1 MKVLVVFSHPST
13 ESLGFALF
21 TRTIETLKSQGHEVQ
36 TLDLYR
42 MGFDPVLSE
51 SEWTTYLSDT
61 DKNIANV
68 AGHVEKLQWAEGLVF
83 VFPTFYYGVP
93 AMLKGWFERVWLPGI
108 TFETAKESNQRPV
121 PKMQDKQLI
130 TVITTCGSPRWW
142 IFLIRDPVRSFFKRG
157 LRPLF
162 GRKCRYIWC
171 QLYNLN
177 HVDHEKGAIFLDHVE
192 KRLRTI

>member
-68 AGHVEKLQWAEGLVF
+68 AEHVEKLQWAEGLVF

>member
-51 SEWTTYLSDT
+51 SEWRTYLSDT

-68 AGHVEKLQWAEGLVF
+68 AEHVEKLQWAEGLVF

>member
-1 MKVLVVFSHPST
+1 MKILVVFSHPST
-13 ESLGFALF
+13 QSLGFALF
-21 TRTIETLKSQGHEVQ
+21 KRTVETLKSQGHEVQ
-36 TLDLYR
+36 ALDLYR

-51 SEWTTYLSDT
+51 AEWTTYLSDT
-61 DKNIANV
+61 DQNIANV
-68 AGHVEKLQWAEGLVF
+68 AQHVEVLQWAEGLVF

-93 AMLKGWFERVWLPGI
+93 AMMKGWFERVWLPGI
-108 TFETAKESNQRPV
+108 TFETARENNQRPI
-121 PKMQDKQLI
+121 PKMQDKKLI
-130 TVITTCGSPRWW
+130 AVITTSGSPRWW

-162 GRKCRYIWC
+162 GRQCRYVWC

-177 HVDHEKGAIFLDHVE
+177 HVDHEKGKAFLNHVE